1 MAQIFAGD
9 MKEITC
15 TENGKTYRF
24 EPKSNESFNIDKGGV
39 RNNDDANQIGTQGTM
54 LIQKNRTRG
63 KIDGPI
69 LASAQV
75 ITDLN
80 TLTKSFFTQD
90 WTFVHINGS
99 VYKSLGGGVIVG
111 DLQVDSNAGTIA
123 LMVAAREFEEIKNI

>member
-1 MAQIFAGD
+1 MAVFCGD

-15 TENGKTYRF
+15 KTNGSTYRF
-24 EPKSNESFNIDKGGV
+24 EPKANESFNIDKGGI

-54 LIQKNRTRG
+54 LIQKNRARG

-80 TLTKSFFTQD
+80 TLTKSFFDQE

-99 VYKSLGGGVIVG
+99 VYRSLRGGIIVG
-111 DLQVDSNAGTIA
+111 DLQVDSNAGTIT
-123 LMVAAREFEEIKNI
+123 LMVAAGEFEEIKNI